1 MVGSM
6 MRFFGAAFLAW
17 SSLAPATSVGRAGE
31 LPDLEVVATTT
42 LRLSR
47 EHTQAYVK
55 KLRLAARGCLDSLEI
70 YGEEV
75 ADDEGG
81 LFPRDG
87 DGTQGKDAPNDKG
100 ARGSRDGAAQYRLV
114 VAHAGEARIGT
125 SPRRRSTDL
134 APITNPTQLVAR
146 DWNWYLDVHEKGA
159 VTFRLLRWQ
168 GGGYQKIDEWSTPYQ
183 DSVRWLEATSKR
195 TDHLRDRPNLS
206 PAELAEARSQAV
218 MNIMPNDSIED
229 SIMRHFVPVMVLDV
243 GALELGEA
251 PRDVTLLV
259 ANRSPWPLAKLRVLV
274 RCKAPQSSK
283 KKHRDVLDLEL
294 EISFPE
300 LLLPGQKKKVT
311 ERAKGKER
319 SVYNKSEIPDR
330 PKVTYSSIGLNRGAS
345 EAPDAPKQEK

>member
-1 MVGSM
+1 M
-6 MRFFGAAFLAW
+6 
-17 SSLAPATSVGRAGE
+17 
-31 LPDLEVVATTT
+31 
-42 LRLSR
+42 
-47 EHTQAYVK
+47 
-55 KLRLAARGCLDSLEI
+55 
-70 YGEEV
+70 
-75 ADDEGG
+75 
-81 LFPRDG
+81 
-87 DGTQGKDAPNDKG
+87 
-100 ARGSRDGAAQYRLV
+100 
-114 VAHAGEARIGT
+114 
-125 SPRRRSTDL
+125 
-134 APITNPTQLVAR
+134 
-146 DWNWYLDVHEKGA
+146 
-159 VTFRLLRWQ
+159 
-168 GGGYQKIDEWSTPYQ
+168 
-183 DSVRWLEATSKR
+183 RWLEVTSKR

-330 PKVTYSSIGLNRGAS
+330 PKVIYSSIGLNRGAS